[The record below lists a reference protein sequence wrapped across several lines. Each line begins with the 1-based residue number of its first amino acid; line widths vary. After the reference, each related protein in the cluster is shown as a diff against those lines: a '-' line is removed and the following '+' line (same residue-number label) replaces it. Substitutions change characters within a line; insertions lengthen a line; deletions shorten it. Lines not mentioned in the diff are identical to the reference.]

1 MVFSPT
7 ADRYDKWLTWLQQP
21 VDNSPLIIFRIFFG
35 LLLFLETS
43 GAIVTGW
50 VKENLILP
58 KILFPFIGFEWLKP
72 LPGSGM
78 YCYYD
83 LMAVLG
89 FFVLIGFWYRVS
101 LGLFTLLWWAT
112 YLMQKTSYNNHYYLI
127 ILLCF
132 LMLLVPANAYAS
144 WDARQHPQIRSLS
157 CPRWCLVIF
166 AAQLGI
172 VYTFAAI
179 AKIYPDWLAAKPISI
194 WFASKAHYPVIGN
207 LLQQKGIQQLI
218 AFGGIAF
225 DLTITPLLL
234 WRRTRKAAF
243 FLGLIFHLF
252 NSVVFAVG
260 VFPYMALAF
269 SVFFFSPETSH
280 KLFFR
285 KKPPLTD
292 LNINQKK
299 NNKTPLIFYVLALYF
314 VLQVWLPLRH
324 WFIPGDVHW
333 TEEGHRMAWQMM
345 LRAKS
350 GTLYYLVKDSSTG
363 KTATV
368 NPEEFLTPK
377 QARILATRPDM
388 IWQMAQYLKVHFQKQ
403 EYRHV
408 QVYAYSMASL
418 NGRPY
423 QPLIDSTVNLAAV
436 RWRPF
441 HHAAWILPISE

>member
-144 WDARQHPQIRSLS
+144 
-157 CPRWCLVIF
+157 
-166 AAQLGI
+166 
-172 VYTFAAI
+172 
-179 AKIYPDWLAAKPISI
+179 
-194 WFASKAHYPVIGN
+194 
-207 LLQQKGIQQLI
+207 
-218 AFGGIAF
+218 
-225 DLTITPLLL
+225 
-234 WRRTRKAAF
+234 
-243 FLGLIFHLF
+243 
-252 NSVVFAVG
+252 
-260 VFPYMALAF
+260 
-269 SVFFFSPETSH
+269 
-280 KLFFR
+280 
-285 KKPPLTD
+285 
-292 LNINQKK
+292 
-299 NNKTPLIFYVLALYF
+299 
-314 VLQVWLPLRH
+314 
-324 WFIPGDVHW
+324 
-333 TEEGHRMAWQMM
+333 
-345 LRAKS
+345 
-350 GTLYYLVKDSSTG
+350 
-363 KTATV
+363 
-368 NPEEFLTPK
+368 
-377 QARILATRPDM
+377 
-388 IWQMAQYLKVHFQKQ
+388 
-403 EYRHV
+403 
-408 QVYAYSMASL
+408 
-418 NGRPY
+418 
-423 QPLIDSTVNLAAV
+423 
-436 RWRPF
+436 
-441 HHAAWILPISE
+441 